1 MVARR
6 IFSFYDELTCHARFR
21 VARDRTK
28 DAIFARL
35 VELIDRCI
43 RGTGLCM
50 QMDPVVLA
58 VGSFH
63 DKGMLSLPVVLQ
75 FDPRRDSCTHL
86 DRCGLEV
93 EVDGTYEDALSC
105 SGAYQSLR
113 AVVPTNVPF
122 AVTMATLARV
132 TSRGR
137 VSARL
142 EGPCRVLRLEQLEQA
157 I

>member
-1 MVARR
+1 MVAMR
-6 IFSFYDELTCHARFR
+6 ILSFYDELTCHARLR

-35 VELIDRCI
+35 VELIGRCN

-58 VGSFH
+58 IRGLH
-63 DKGMLSLPVVLQ
+63 DKGVFSLPVVLQ
-75 FDPRRDSCTHL
+75 FDPGRDSCTQL

-93 EVDGTYEDALSC
+93 EVRGTYEDARSC
-105 SGAYQSLR
+105 SGAYQALR
-113 AVVPTNVPF
+113 AVVPMNVPF

-137 VSARL
+137 VSVRL
-142 EGPCRVLRLEQLEQA
+142 EGPCRVLRLKQLEQA